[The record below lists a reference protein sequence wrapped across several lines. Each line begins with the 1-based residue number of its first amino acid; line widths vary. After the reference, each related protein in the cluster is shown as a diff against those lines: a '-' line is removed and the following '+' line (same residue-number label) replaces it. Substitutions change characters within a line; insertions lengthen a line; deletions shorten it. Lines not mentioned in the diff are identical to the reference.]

1 MVSQGVAMTMPDSK
15 EVNPINL
22 DVAGYRACE
31 AIQRAIINGT
41 ETNQGISYL
50 ERDRAA
56 EKFVGSIFHP
66 SISINNH
73 TFRGE
78 YEDPNDLFKVIC
90 STLKKRPAICST
102 ISIVDKYMQDQD
114 PRDRPSMLDESQ
126 MTSMVYNRFRQ
137 NEDKLRG
144 MNRRA
149 KTAEIVLGIV
159 IVLILNCACIA
170 YCKMFNK
177 KKTADRMQIEV
188 NETVS

>member
-1 MVSQGVAMTMPDSK
+1 MTMPDSN
-15 EVNPINL
+15 EVSAINL
-22 DVAGYRACE
+22 DIAGYRACE
-31 AIQRAIINGT
+31 AIQKAILNGT

-50 ERDRAA
+50 ERDRKA

-90 STLKKRPAICST
+90 STLKNRPDICST

-114 PRDRPSMLDESQ
+114 PNSRPSMFDVSQ
-126 MTSMVYNRFRQ
+126 TSMMVYNNYRQ
-137 NEDKLRG
+137 QEDKLRG

-177 KKTADRMQIEV
+177 KKTADKMQIEV
-188 NETVS
+188 NESVSQYFALA